1 MKKLYSLFLL
11 VVFSLI
17 LLNLASAVAVD
28 KKHEIT
34 LLSVTEYSNGSMVG
48 DLAYL
53 DLQIRP
59 GSGSVFLDSFPATR
73 IDTQVSARMANEI
86 ACEKSHYG
94 CSLYDFFYTIR
105 AEASTIG
112 GPSAGAAITILTL
125 SALEDAPLKDKLA
138 VTGAISSG
146 GIIMPVD
153 GIKEKVD
160 AADRNGYDLVIIPK
174 LAISPEINDTNST
187 NKTTDFF
194 KPLVNSDFKDNKI
207 NIFEAITLEEAFQMA
222 TKDKYVFDSVPK
234 LKIPD
239 EYFSRMKLTA
249 DKLCARSDE
258 LKSLTDDFND
268 SELERANEF
277 LDYSVVAKDKNQH
290 YSRASYCYSANVELR
305 SKLLSK
311 YKQAILLDNLENLN
325 DSIVKFEEDVDAIN
339 LETFSDLE
347 TYSIVKE
354 RLLESKR
361 YLDTLNSS
369 NISSLEL
376 ASSIERYYSAVAWS
390 AFFGMEGDVLDL
402 NENAVKKACSE
413 ELQSVHTR
421 NNYLQTFMP
430 NYLLQDLFLEIS
442 EVNDYI
448 RDEEYELCLFKASKA
463 KSYADYLITGA
474 TLNNDTIIELT
485 HQKQNVAKNLI
496 ANQQTRNL
504 FPILGY
510 SYYEYSQA
518 LEDDSYYS
526 ALMFAENSI
535 ALSDLSKYFETT
547 QTQTTT
553 SISNFGSREKW
564 FFVLGLFVGLILGF
578 VLFGRNSKKTHKKH
592 IKTTKH

>member
-1 MKKLYSLFLL
+1 MLN
-11 VVFSLI
+11 VV
-17 LLNLASAVAVD
+17 SAVTVNT
-28 KKHEIT
+28 KHEIT

-59 GSGSVFLDSFPATR
+59 GAGSVFLDSFPATR

-86 ACEKSHYG
+86 ACEKSRYD
-94 CSLYDFFYTIR
+94 CSEYDFFYTIR

-112 GPSAGAAITILTL
+112 GPSAGAAITLLTL

-160 AADRNGYDLVIIPK
+160 AAENNGYDLVIIPK
-174 LAISPEINDTNST
+174 LAISPSKNNSNQTNAT
-187 NKTTDFF
+187 NTSFNYF
-194 KPLVNSDFKDNKI
+194 KPLLQSDFENNTI
-207 NIFEAITLEEAFQMA
+207 EIFEATTLGDAFQIA
-222 TKDKYVFDSVPK
+222 TKEDYVFDKSPE
-234 LKIPD
+234 LRIPD
-239 EYFSRMKLTA
+239 EYFERMKLTA
-249 DKLCARSDE
+249 DKLCGRSEE
-258 LKSLTDDFND
+258 LLVSNANLNE

-277 LDYSVVAKDKNQH
+277 LDFSVVAKDKNLH

-305 SKLLSK
+305 EKLLESHT
-311 YKQAILLDNLENLN
+311 QGVLLSNLKKLNQSRLDFEN
-325 DSIVKFEEDVDAIN
+325 EVDKMP

-361 YLDTLNSS
+361 YIDALNQS
-369 NISSLEL
+369 NIS
-376 ASSIERYYSAVAWS
+376 ASDLSSAIERYYSAVVWS
-390 AFFGMEGDVLDL
+390 GFFGMDGESLNLD
-402 NENAVKKACSE
+402 ENSIKKACNE
-413 ELQSVHTR
+413 ELQNVHTR
-421 NNYLQTFMP
+421 NNYLQTFIP
-430 NYLLQDLFLEIS
+430 NYLLKDLFLEIS

-448 RDEEYELCLFKASKA
+448 RAEEYELCLFKASKA

-474 TLNNDTIIELT
+474 TLNNDTIAELT
-485 HQKQNVAKNLI
+485 HVKQGVAKELI
-496 ANQQTRNL
+496 ANQQTRQL

-518 LEDDSYYS
+518 LEEDSYYS

-535 ALSDLSKYFETT
+535 ALSDLSKYFEKSKPD
-547 QTQTTT
+547 QKED
-553 SISNFGSREKW
+553 SFSEYYSNYLFFG
-564 FFVLGLFVGLILGF
+564 LGLIVGLILGF
-578 VLFGRNSKKTHKKH
+578 VFFRSKSSKNHKKH
-592 IKTTKH
+592 LKKSRK